1 VPVTAGTEGDVV
13 LHEALRVAHAL
24 RQQGHIVHFC
34 HGNGS
39 MKKQMKAADR
49 LGSAFAVIVGGHEVQ
64 NRYVRIKNLY
74 KREEEDVPL
83 DKLKDYRF
91 E

>member
-1 VPVTAGTEGDVV
+1 
-13 LHEALRVAHAL
+13 
-24 RQQGHIVHFC
+24 
-34 HGNGS
+34 

-49 LGSAFAVIVGGHEVQ
+49 LGTAFAVIVGGHEVQ
-64 NRYVRIKNLY
+64 NRHVRIKNLY